1 MCVSVFTHGE
11 AQQLLDSGADADD
24 SVQALL
30 INTWRREG
38 RGEEKRGYLLKPVKH
53 QSYYC
58 TPAAHGMTEDKGR
71 IHQQEYSNVNSSTP
85 KPS

>member
-11 AQQLLDSGADADD
+11 AQQLLYSGADADD

-38 RGEEKRGYLLKPVKH
+38 RGEENRGHLLKPVKH

-58 TPAAHGMTEDKGR
+58 TTVHLLHMTENKGR
-71 IHQQEYSNVNSSTP
+71 IHQQEYSNVNSST
-85 KPS
+85 